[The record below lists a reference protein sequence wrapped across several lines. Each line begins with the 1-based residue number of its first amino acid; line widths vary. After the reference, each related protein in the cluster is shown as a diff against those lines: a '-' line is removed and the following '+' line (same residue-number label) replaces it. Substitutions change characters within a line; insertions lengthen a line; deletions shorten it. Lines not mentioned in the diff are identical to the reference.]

1 MLSPAFNLLANNGVP
16 GPLLGPDNGVPD
28 LDPGLA
34 RPEGNLEPLGVNI
47 GTRNNEFSLQLF
59 YLKEE
64 ESKS

>member
-47 GTRNNEFSLQLF
+47 GTRNNEYGL
-59 YLKEE
+59 
-64 ESKS
+64 